1 MLYLSFFL
9 FFEVTWRDVAA
20 LFRLINH
27 WEPYAV
33 LCAWVFVFVL
43 VFVCLW
49 MVFHSII
56 LLGICRHNAVHYFF
70 FFLAWRTTVGST
82 LRKNSTLTELQGS
95 MLSSFTMISACISIP
110 HGILTF
116 LTISCVY
123 EVWLTISRGMMN
135 LDINFNKTS
144 PELWK
149 CNGHFRRTRTSC

>member
-33 LCAWVFVFVL
+33 LCAWVLCLCLCVCVCQWSSLQLFFWEYADMMQCIIFSFSWLGGLQWVVL
-43 VFVCLW
+43 LK
-49 MVFHSII
+49 
-56 LLGICRHNAVHYFF
+56 
-70 FFLAWRTTVGST
+70 
-82 LRKNSTLTELQGS
+82 KNSTLTELQGS
-95 MLSSFTMISACISIP
+95 MLSSFTMISAWISIP

-135 LDINFNKTS
+135 VDIKFNKTS

-149 CNGHFRRTRTSC
+149 CNGHFRRNRTSC